1 MAGPEPS
8 EIYCAAAMCFT
19 EDHLDKAIKS
29 VNLLGRERSGLI
41 NLTIVFFPEAE
52 VAFKEHVVIDG
63 SRTAFDRL
71 FENIDAATNASLV
84 ADMVRGISA
93 AKAIKKWMKSEHHI
107 SEPTAEKVYMTGKTW
122 PEKVAP
128 LAIKA
133 HGFDAYNSSDI
144 IIQPYGHP
152 NAYFGISLKKK
163 KTANDQD
170 PTLINKAF
178 DTLLQG
184 SEFETIKKNLEKKRK
199 HYFTQ
204 LVLQAIRSGYI
215 KKPNKMGL
223 NALHKPSTADK
234 ESQNFSRAFIDT
246 KGSMKMKE
254 ILGPKDF
261 TQADIKEYK
270 KENLEKLYG
279 LASEHKAT
287 LLQMLAQKKPI
298 NSRTIPSSSWN
309 YYGDGKIGD
318 AKTPKAALDRGTL
331 ARRKSETMRGWVN
344 AQLANK
350 NHSIYKEFL
359 KVMNDNSQIF
369 VHQLINLTLK
379 TDLPRLMG
387 AKDIGDMNFGFALVT
402 GIGGATAGKKLWTDK
417 GVITLEKGKAFDIHT
432 ILCGLASLDSNPA
445 PYHFKVVEN
454 AVDDDEDDE
463 DGAAKVYFDIMK
475 QNTTLFNMELRYKG
489 QFLPQPQFQGKL
501 SKDFITILETDCVV
515 EGKHGKRS

>member
-19 EDHLDKAIKS
+19 EKFLDDAIKDTAKH
-29 VNLLGRERSGLI
+29 SGVI
-41 NLTIVFFPEAE
+41 NLTTIFFPEAE
-52 VAFKEHVVIDG
+52 AAFKEHVVIDG
-63 SRTAFDRL
+63 SRTAFDSL
-71 FENIDAATNASLV
+71 FEDIDAFANAGLV

-93 AKAIKKWMKSEHHI
+93 AKAIKHWIKTEHHI
-107 SEPTAEKVYMTGKTW
+107 SEPTAEKVYMTGDTW
-122 PEKVAP
+122 PEKVRP
-128 LAIKA
+128 LAVKA

-184 SEFETIKKNLEKKRK
+184 TDFDTVKKNLEKKRK

-204 LVLQAIRSGYI
+204 IVIDAIREGHI
-215 KKPNKMGL
+215 KKPTKVAL
-223 NALHKPSTADK
+223 NSLHKPSKGAR
-234 ESQNFSRAFIDT
+234 ESENFMRAYIDT
-246 KGSMKMKE
+246 KGSMMMAE

-261 TQADIKEYK
+261 SDEEKKIKGI
-270 KENLEKLYG
+270 EKIYG

-287 LLQMLAQKKPI
+287 LLQMVKNNKTISA
-298 NSRTIPSSSWN
+298 NSIPRSDWN
-309 YYGDGKIGD
+309 FYGD
-318 AKTPKAALDRGTL
+318 KALNRGTL
-331 ARRKSETMRGWVN
+331 ARRKGETMRGWVN
-344 AQLANK
+344 AKLANK

-359 KVMNDNSQIF
+359 KVMNDNSQLF

-387 AKDIGDMNFGFALVT
+387 AKDIGNMNFGFALVT
-402 GIGGATAGKKLWTDK
+402 GIGGATGGRKLWTDK
-417 GVITLEKGKAFDIHT
+417 GIITLEKGKAFDIHT

-445 PYHFKVVEN
+445 PYKFKVVDN
-454 AVDDDEDDE
+454 VVDDEPQDE

-489 QFLPQPQFQGKL
+489 QFVPQPQFQGKL
-501 SKDFITILETDCVV
+501 NKDFITILETDCVV